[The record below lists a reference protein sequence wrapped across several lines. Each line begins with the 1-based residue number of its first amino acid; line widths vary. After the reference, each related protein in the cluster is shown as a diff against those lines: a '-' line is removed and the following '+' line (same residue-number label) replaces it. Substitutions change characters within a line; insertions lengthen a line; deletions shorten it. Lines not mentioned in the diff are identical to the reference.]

1 MSLDKTDIVKWPS
14 PHLPRLDDSMLGTG
28 AQWEDDSDKCQ
39 CEWPGPGSLVS
50 PSLVPCDG
58 GSNQLVC
65 GAAWCSVT
73 WHTVDTPHHSLYLSP
88 VAHQHSASKGQDA
101 VGNMCSPSVT
111 K

>member
-14 PHLPRLDDSMLGTG
+14 PHLPRLDDSLLGMG

-50 PSLVPCDG
+50 PSLVPCEG

-73 WHTVDTPHHSLYLSP
+73 WHTVDTP
-88 VAHQHSASKGQDA
+88 ATACTCHQLLTNTPPLKVKMQWEICEVHQ
-101 VGNMCSPSVT
+101 
-111 K
+111 